1 MTLSLARR
9 CSTTEPLPCA
19 VYQARVLLRAG
30 VLRRLTSVPFE
41 DFQERLLRPAERVI
55 VEEADAT
62 GLGFRARHRIIAQIV
77 VDYQLPNAADR
88 LEVYEAILELLDIGY
103 EEDSQAFRR
112 ISRNRDLVN
121 SLGLYDLKTRFYEA
135 CRRVDEQDPIVAQHW
150 AILAIENGRLSLA
163 EQLLGEAQRLAP

>member
-1 MTLSLARR
+1 
-9 CSTTEPLPCA
+9 
-19 VYQARVLLRAG
+19 
-30 VLRRLTSVPFE
+30 
-41 DFQERLLRPAERVI
+41 
-55 VEEADAT
+55 
-62 GLGFRARHRIIAQIV
+62 
-77 VDYQLPNAADR
+77 LPNAADR